1 MKLNIFKTGYL
12 KLSIAIIIAIPLIIL
27 LIYYQNNL
35 QKQLNARAELILFE
49 TGKEYEFEINV
60 ELEKF
65 SAVAEILSTELS
77 KNFENDNFK
86 SETRKLFQKILL
98 SHQRLQSITL
108 VLNQTNNI
116 RDSIENL
123 FLFKDSLTNN
133 IIRFKKNSAGVTED
147 VTSPEFKSLAS
158 EIIIKKVSESEQVK
172 ISSPEMEK
180 IDGRDVPVIPIIA
193 ALYGGKKYLGYLVLH
208 VSLNWLNN
216 NKLNEEGLDNN
227 IETFVSAGKGQVFA
241 MNKNTDLISEPIQK
255 VCIPCQELLAEKGS
269 HYNTKRENGV
279 LTLCFR
285 AEFNNSRDIWNIC
298 MRSKDKFLLQSLNYN
313 PYLIWFVTII
323 VYLAVILLIF
333 FYLKKHD
340 HFWSDLHKISSEI
353 EKGNPVL
360 NETITSTDLK
370 TNEGKLKASL
380 LKVSGLYN
388 YLISNSKSVKEGS
401 YSIEND
407 NEFLNNKLVQSTKE
421 VFMEILDLRTKVAN
435 STEHLAKITEFNE
448 GQEKIS
454 KMLQLHYHDLKA
466 LSENVIRQ
474 LVDLLKISMGA
485 VFLTDYEQDEPVLEM
500 AVSYAYSETRYQKRK
515 FRFGESLVGACA
527 AEQRTI
533 YIKKIPE
540 NYLAIM
546 SGLGLAPPKSILII
560 PIIFESK
567 VLGVIE
573 LGSLDEFTE
582 FQVSFAEKAASTIAG
597 TLSLTRNNI
606 INSELLEKT
615 RQQTLELEE
624 RDKKTKEALNQLS
637 ELHAKTARSEASVRS
652 KLEAMNNT
660 LMIVEYTT
668 NGTLL
673 DANYKFLNT
682 MHYSIEEIKGNNV
695 LDLLKDDEREELV
708 KIIENVKQGNFFEG
722 LVKRHTKLGHE
733 KWFLATYTPVY
744 NEEGQVE
751 SILFFA
757 VDVTRIKTRE
767 ELLAKKSSE
776 LTNQVNELRNLL
788 NK

>member
-1 MKLNIFKTGYL
+1 
-12 KLSIAIIIAIPLIIL
+12 
-27 LIYYQNNL
+27 
-35 QKQLNARAELILFE
+35 
-49 TGKEYEFEINV
+49 
-60 ELEKF
+60 
-65 SAVAEILSTELS
+65 
-77 KNFENDNFK
+77 
-86 SETRKLFQKILL
+86 
-98 SHQRLQSITL
+98 
-108 VLNQTNNI
+108 
-116 RDSIENL
+116 
-123 FLFKDSLTNN
+123 
-133 IIRFKKNSAGVTED
+133 
-147 VTSPEFKSLAS
+147 
-158 EIIIKKVSESEQVK
+158 
-172 ISSPEMEK
+172 
-180 IDGRDVPVIPIIA
+180 
-193 ALYGGKKYLGYLVLH
+193 
-208 VSLNWLNN
+208 
-216 NKLNEEGLDNN
+216 
-227 IETFVSAGKGQVFA
+227 
-241 MNKNTDLISEPIQK
+241 LIS
-255 VCIPCQELLAEKGS
+255 
-269 HYNTKRENGV
+269 T
-279 LTLCFR
+279 T
-285 AEFNNSRDIWNIC
+285 
-298 MRSKDKFLLQSLNYN
+298 
-313 PYLIWFVTII
+313 
-323 VYLAVILLIF
+323 
-333 FYLKKHD
+333 
-340 HFWSDLHKISSEI
+340 
-353 EKGNPVL
+353 
-360 NETITSTDLK
+360 
-370 TNEGKLKASL
+370 
-380 LKVSGLYN
+380 
-388 YLISNSKSVKEGS
+388 KSVKEGN
-401 YSIEND
+401 YSSD
-407 NEFLNNKLVQSTKE
+407 NENEVLNNKLVQSLKE
-421 VFMEILDLRTKVAN
+421 VYREIFDLRAKVAH
-435 STEHLAKITEFNE
+435 STDQHDKITEFNN

-454 KMLQLHYHDLKA
+454 RMLQLHYHDLKA
-466 LSENVIRQ
+466 LSENVIRE

-485 VFLTDYEQDEPVLEM
+485 VFLTNNEQDEPALEM

-606 INSELLEKT
+606 INSQLLERTK
-615 RQQTLELEE
+615 QQTLELEE

-637 ELHAKTARSEASVRS
+637 ELHAQTAKSEALVRS

-722 LVKRHTKLGHE
+722 LVKRHTKLGHD
-733 KWFLATYTPVY
+733 KWLLATYTPVN

-767 ELLAKKSSE
+767 ELLTKKSSE
-776 LTNQVNELRNLL
+776 LANQVNELRNLL